1 MSSNSKQLPD
11 RFNWKEYEQLSRM
24 LDNSKWAYLFAV
36 RDKDAGID
44 DLKEIGYS
52 QSVDGDSLERIP
64 RLLWQNGVL
73 LYGMKGHRNHEYL
86 ESRTEWFARN
96 AEFISEDECL
106 RRQKDGEFKTGMVI
120 TTAAKNGINGRY
132 VFSDEESFG
141 MYDKNRRA
149 LSARTIE
156 LAINLTMP
164 KQIILDEIARI
175 IEKEQSRFGG
185 EFTSKKLKRQ
195 TVLQWSRGLACW
207 DLKQGGFNQ
216 YQIAKLL
223 APLWR
228 KNDVPSGEKE
238 PAQDEDKKQVKTAL
252 QAVEQMINGGWKV
265 LCGDPVAT
273 LGTDLVKLNIRHR
286 E

>member
-1 MSSNSKQLPD
+1 MNPNFKQLPD
-11 RFNWKEYEQLSRM
+11 RFNWNEYEQLSRM
-24 LDNSKWAYLFAV
+24 LDNSKWAFLFAV

-44 DLKEIGYS
+44 LKEIGYS
-52 QSVDGDSLERIP
+52 QSFDGDSLERIP

-73 LYGMKGHRNHEYL
+73 LDGMKGHKNHDYL
-86 ESRTEWFARN
+86 ESRIEWFARD
-96 AEFISEDECL
+96 AEFILEDEYL
-106 RRQKDGEFKTGMVI
+106 RRQRSGEFRAGMFI
-120 TTAAKNGINGRY
+120 TTASKNGINGHY

-141 MYDKNRRA
+141 MYEKNNRA
-149 LSARTIE
+149 IRARTIE

-164 KQIILDEIARI
+164 KQTILKEIERI
-175 IEKEQSRFGG
+175 LEKEQSRFGG
-185 EFTSKKLKRQ
+185 EFIPKKLKRQ

-207 DLKQGGFNQ
+207 DLKKDGFTQ

-228 KNDVPSGEKE
+228 ENDLPAGESE

-252 QAVEQMINGGWKV
+252 QSVEQMINGGWKV

-273 LGTDLVKLNIRHR
+273 LGTDLVKLNKRP
-286 E
+286 